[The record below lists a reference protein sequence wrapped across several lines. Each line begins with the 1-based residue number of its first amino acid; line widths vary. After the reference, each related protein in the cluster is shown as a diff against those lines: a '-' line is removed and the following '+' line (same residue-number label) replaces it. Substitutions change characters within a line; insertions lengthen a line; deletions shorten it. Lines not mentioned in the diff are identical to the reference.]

1 MVLDRL
7 LYDEDTKLARSG
19 MGMYLKGNGG
29 VTHWKY
35 LNTKYE
41 IIKESRKK
49 VIKLYHNKMKAY
61 KWFN

>member
-1 MVLDRL
+1 
-7 LYDEDTKLARSG
+7 